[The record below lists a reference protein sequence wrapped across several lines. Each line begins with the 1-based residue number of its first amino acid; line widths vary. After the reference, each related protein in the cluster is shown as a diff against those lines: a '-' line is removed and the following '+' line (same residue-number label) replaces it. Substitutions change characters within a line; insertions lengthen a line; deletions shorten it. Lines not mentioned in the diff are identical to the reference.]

1 MCDLGEELYNEGRK
15 GRHLVRHTLI
25 SRKQETESSEAV
37 PGSPADRG
45 QEVLTSE
52 GWAAIAWG
60 KAKAPGWIQSPQKP
74 WGNKHG
80 FRQPAEHP
88 DIWKDEEQPRSS
100 LSQTVT
106 TSKYHMI
113 ISCL

>member
-1 MCDLGEELYNEGRK
+1 MCDLGVELYNEGIK

-52 GWAAIAWG
+52 GWATIAWG
-60 KAKAPGWIQSPQKP
+60 KAKAPGLS
-74 WGNKHG
+74 NLLRNHG
-80 FRQPAEHP
+80 GTNMILDRLQNTQASG
-88 DIWKDEEQPRSS
+88 KMRSS
-100 LSQTVT
+100 PGV
-106 TSKYHMI
+106 H
-113 ISCL
+113 